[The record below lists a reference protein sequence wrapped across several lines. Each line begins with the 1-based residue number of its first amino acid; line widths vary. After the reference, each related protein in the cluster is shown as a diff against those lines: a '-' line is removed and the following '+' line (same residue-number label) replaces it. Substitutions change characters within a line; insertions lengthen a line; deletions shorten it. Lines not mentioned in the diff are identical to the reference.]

1 MRKLFM
7 IFSILHFSLMAGQ
20 HPTSTGTDPM
30 EYYSPVSY
38 KLSNISDDLST
49 SSSKIV
55 KKQYAYFG
63 AFMAQKDVK
72 AKDVFTEEQMQI
84 LALEPDT
91 EILFD
96 EINLGI
102 LVSSGDRILFVVP
115 EKIQYA
121 GLSMRDIR

>member
-20 HPTSTGTDPM
+20 HPTSTETDSM

-49 SSSKIV
+49 SSSEIV
-55 KKQYAYFG
+55 KKQYGYFG
-63 AFMAQKDVK
+63 AFMTQKDVK